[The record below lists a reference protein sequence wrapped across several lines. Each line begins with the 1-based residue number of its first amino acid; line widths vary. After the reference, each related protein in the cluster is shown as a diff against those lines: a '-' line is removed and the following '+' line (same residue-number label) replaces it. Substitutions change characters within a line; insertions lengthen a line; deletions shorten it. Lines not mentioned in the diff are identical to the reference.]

1 VAGLERRPAWLS
13 LDEGDNEPGRFL
25 TYLIAALQTIVPTL
39 GNTVLA
45 GIPGPQPPAPSV
57 LAALVNEI
65 STVPESFVLVLDD
78 YHVIDATAVDLVLTF
93 LLEHVPAQMHLVIST
108 RQDPN
113 LPLARL
119 RAGGHLT
126 EVRAADLRFT
136 PAEAAEF
143 LNSVMGLSLSPH
155 FFVVALDD
163 PRHWYRYHHLFAEVL
178 RAYLTEE
185 QPDRVS
191 TLHRRASEWYEL
203 NGSPANAIRHALAAA
218 DFEHVADLIERAGPA
233 MQRNRQEATLLGW
246 LRALPDQVFHHR
258 PVLSAAYGGVLLAN
272 GELEGVESRLRD
284 AERWLDAPADP
295 TARPDAQSAEMVV
308 VDETEFHRLPAQI
321 AVWRAGIA
329 QVIGRGDD
337 TVRYARRA
345 LDLVG
350 ADDHLVRGAA
360 VALIGLAS
368 WAVGDLEAAYQM
380 YAESIV
386 ELQRVGKVSD
396 VLGCS
401 IALADIRIAQGCLRE
416 AMSIHAR
423 GLRLATEQGSS
434 MPRGAADMY
443 VGMSE
448 LHREHGDLGAA
459 TQLLARS
466 RELGES
472 NGLPQNRYR
481 SAVAL
486 ARIREAEGNLDGAVE
501 LLDEAERVY
510 ANDFSPKVRPV
521 AAMRTRVLARPGNS

>member
-1 VAGLERRPAWLS
+1 MPTPILVTKLLAHPLPPTLVPREHLIERLNAGLHRGLTLVSAPAGFGKTTLLSAWVAGLERPTAWLS

-119 RAGGHLT
+119 HAGGHLT

-203 NGSPANAIRHALAAA
+203 NGSPADAIRHALAAA

-246 LRALPDQVFHHR
+246 LRALPDQVFHPR

-295 TARPDAQSAEMVV
+295 TARPDARSAEMVV
-308 VDETEFHRLPAQI
+308 VDETEFRRLPAQI

-360 VALIGLAS
+360 VALIGA
-368 WAVGDLEAAYQM
+368 
-380 YAESIV
+380 
-386 ELQRVGKVSD
+386 R
-396 VLGCS
+396 VLGGGRSRGGIPDVC
-401 IALADIRIAQGCLRE
+401 RE
-416 AMSIHAR
+416 HRRAAASRKRLGRAR
-423 GLRLATEQGSS
+423 LLDRAGRHSDRARLS
-434 MPRGAADMY
+434 PRGDEHSCARVAA
-443 VGMSE
+443 
-448 LHREHGDLGAA
+448 R
-459 TQLLARS
+459 
-466 RELGES
+466 
-472 NGLPQNRYR
+472 
-481 SAVAL
+481 
-486 ARIREAEGNLDGAVE
+486 DGAGQFHAAGRRGHVRRN
-501 LLDEAERVY
+501 ERV
-510 ANDFSPKVRPV
+510 AP
-521 AAMRTRVLARPGNS
+521 